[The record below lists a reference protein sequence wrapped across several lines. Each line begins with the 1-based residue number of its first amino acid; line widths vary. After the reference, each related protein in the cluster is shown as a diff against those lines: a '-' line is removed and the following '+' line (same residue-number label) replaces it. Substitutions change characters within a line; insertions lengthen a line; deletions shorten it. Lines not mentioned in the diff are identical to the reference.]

1 MPLAYS
7 PYIDLSSI
15 TDYLQRNKS
24 VFTVFSLN
32 IQSINSKFSQI
43 QVIISQLNDV
53 GLHFGALCF
62 QETWLRENDDLSLF
76 HLPQYNTIH
85 KGNVC
90 CGHGG
95 LIICLHNNFEHTI
108 RNDLYTH
115 SDIWEGLFI
124 DITGENMLGK
134 ITLAN
139 IYKPPKNNNNNHN
152 ISCFIDELA
161 PVLHTFNKTNAL
173 TILVGDF
180 NIDLTEN

>member
-1 MPLAYS
+1 MTLAYY

-62 QETWLRENDDLSLF
+62 QETWLRESDDLSLF

-85 KGNVC
+85 KWNVC

-95 LIICLHNNFEHTI
+95 LKIYLHNNCEHII
-108 RNDLYTH
+108 RNYLYTH

-124 DITGENMLGK
+124 EC
-134 ITLAN
+134 
-139 IYKPPKNNNNNHN
+139 H
-152 ISCFIDELA
+152 ELC
-161 PVLHTFNKTNAL
+161 
-173 TILVGDF
+173 GS
-180 NIDLTEN
+180 